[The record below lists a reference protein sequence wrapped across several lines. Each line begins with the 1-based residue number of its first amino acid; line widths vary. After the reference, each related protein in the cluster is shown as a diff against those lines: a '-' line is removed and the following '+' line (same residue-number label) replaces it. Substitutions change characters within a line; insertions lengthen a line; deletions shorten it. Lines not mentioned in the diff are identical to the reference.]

1 MALPIQIGAGLSA
14 SISFGVLSGGD
25 DEDIDDAQK
34 PGLLVIGKAVRD
46 FPRLITRF

>member
-14 SISFGVLSGGD
+14 SITIEIFSGGD
-25 DEDIDDAQK
+25 DERSDDAQK
-34 PGLLVIGKAVRD
+34 PGLLVIGQAVRD

>member
-14 SISFGVLSGGD
+14 SITIEIFSGG
-25 DEDIDDAQK
+25 DDAQK
-34 PGLLVIGKAVRD
+34 PGLLVIGQAVRD